1 MGDWGDFHADDAQA
15 DRDYWNTKYA
25 ESTCHEHGD
34 TTYYDAESGEW
45 ECYDCIDEEDMVNG

>member
-1 MGDWGDFHADDAQA
+1 MSDEGQA

-25 ESTCHEHGD
+25 EAECYVHGD
-34 TTYYDAESGEW
+34 TMYFDTDADEW